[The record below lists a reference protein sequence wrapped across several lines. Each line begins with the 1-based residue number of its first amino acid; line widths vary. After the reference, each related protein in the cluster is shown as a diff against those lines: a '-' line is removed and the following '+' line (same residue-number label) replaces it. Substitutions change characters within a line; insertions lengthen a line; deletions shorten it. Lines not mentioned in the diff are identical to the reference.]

1 MPERD
6 GRRAAGLNVLGAGCG
21 YGWPPAGGSEVTG
34 GFFPAAEKLA
44 ETVKL
49 FGGDAVEA
57 VGDIVMKFL

>member
-6 GRRAAGLNVLGAGCG
+6 GRRAAGLNVLGSGCG
-21 YGWPPAGGSEVTG
+21 YGRPPAGGSEVTG

-49 FGGDAVEA
+49 FGGDAVAA
-57 VGDIVMKFL
+57 VEDIVVKFL

>member
-6 GRRAAGLNVLGAGCG
+6 GRRAVGLNVLGSGCG
-21 YGWPPAGGSEVTG
+21 YGWLPAGGSEVTG

-49 FGGDAVEA
+49 FGGDAV
-57 VGDIVMKFL
+57 GDIVMKFL